1 MPTSDPRKLRLYEIG
16 SADVLTVQC
25 SCGHFSRFAS
35 AELQRRHKLP
45 SDILIYDLQFRL
57 RCQMCRRKK
66 GMRILLWAGEPM
78 PSKSPHDV
86 GHHRVIVEGEVPER
100 VRIFR

>member
-35 AELQRRHKLP
+35 GELQRRHKLP
-45 SDILIYDLQFRL
+45 SDMLIYDLQFRL

-66 GMRILLWAGEPM
+66 GFRILLWDGEPM
-78 PSKSPHDV
+78 PSKSASRCRPSCR
-86 GHHRVIVEGEVPER
+86 HRRGGGE
-100 VRIFR
+100 